1 MMISKIA
8 DRHLSREACIYI
20 RQSTMGQVR
29 FNQESTERQYN
40 LASKAQSLGWSSE
53 RIRILD
59 RDLGQ
64 SGARTTNRE
73 DFKTLVSDVA
83 MSQVGAI
90 FSLEASRLARSIQD
104 WHRLLELCAITGTLV
119 IDEDGCYD
127 PAEFNRPCARHE
139 GHVRSGRA
147 AHHPRAPP
155 RRQDQQGEQR

>member
-1 MMISKIA
+1 MISKIA
-8 DRHLSREACIYI
+8 DQHLSRQACIYI

-29 FNQESTERQYN
+29 FNQESTERHYN

-83 MSQVGAI
+83 ASVRPDVKRPPKPPPHRATLACLAPDAP
-90 FSLEASRLARSIQD
+90 SLSTPLD
-104 WHRLLELCAITGTLV
+104 CA
-119 IDEDGCYD
+119 
-127 PAEFNRPCARHE
+127 
-139 GHVRSGRA
+139 
-147 AHHPRAPP
+147 
-155 RRQDQQGEQR
+155 

>member
-8 DRHLSREACIYI
+8 DQHLSRQACIYI

-40 LASKAQSLGWSSE
+40 LANQAQSLGWSSE
-53 RIRILD
+53 QIRILD

-83 MSQVGAI
+83 MGQVGAI
-90 FSLEASRLARSIQD
+90 FSLEAFAAGALQPGLASPARVVRHHRHARD
-104 WHRLLELCAITGTLV
+104 RRGRLLRSGRV
-119 IDEDGCYD
+119 QR
-127 PAEFNRPCARHE
+127 RPCARHE
-139 GHVRSGRA
+139 GHVRPGRA

-155 RRQDQQGEQR
+155 RR

>member
-1 MMISKIA
+1 MISKIA

-83 MSQVGAI
+83 MSQSGRSSPWKLRGWRDRTRTGIAC
-90 FSLEASRLARSIQD
+90 SSCAPSPARS
-104 WHRLLELCAITGTLV
+104 
-119 IDEDGCYD
+119 
-127 PAEFNRPCARHE
+127 
-139 GHVRSGRA
+139 
-147 AHHPRAPP
+147 
-155 RRQDQQGEQR
+155 